1 MPSWTVSRR
10 KLWTMK
16 CESLFQIMASS
27 LSPEVLEKFC
37 RKHRIPGP
45 TRVSG
50 KADWYQWAHEQCHK
64 DSPFARR
71 MQHYLN
77 RKHTVVLTRFR
88 VSSLE
93 SVQQMVETI
102 VTHAE
107 APLPKD
113 IAGIIWAIA
122 SDPRQEFRPLEETL
136 VNGLHLLSHHLLVT
150 HLRGDASFVGAE
162 KTVTA
167 TQETALQQEVAQLRS
182 EHQALR
188 TSLTCQTQENERL
201 QQQLQALTRSYSTL
215 QQQLQTVQTTAADRG
230 TTGRDVKKLRHQ
242 VDKLTTLVDERERTI
257 QQLHRLV
264 QSDAARLN
272 ESEQANPDQEKPAT
286 PLLPPSPGLQGKK
299 VALVGGMGRAVPHYL
314 ETIQALGGC
323 CLHHNGNL
331 SQGEKKL
338 AEIVKQADIV
348 FCMVNRNSHLAATCT
363 KKLCKALHKPCYFLP
378 SSGIS
383 QVRDKL
389 LELAG

>member
-1 MPSWTVSRR
+1 M
-10 KLWTMK
+10 
-16 CESLFQIMASS
+16 
-27 LSPEVLEKFC
+27 
-37 RKHRIPGP
+37 
-45 TRVSG
+45 
-50 KADWYQWAHEQCHK
+50 
-64 DSPFARR
+64 
-71 MQHYLN
+71 
-77 RKHTVVLTRFR
+77 
-88 VSSLE
+88 
-93 SVQQMVETI
+93 
-102 VTHAE
+102 
-107 APLPKD
+107 
-113 IAGIIWAIA
+113 
-122 SDPRQEFRPLEETL
+122 L
-136 VNGLHLLSHHLLVT
+136 VNGLHVLSHHLLVT
-150 HLRGDASFVGAE
+150 HLRGDASFVAAE
-162 KTVTA
+162 KTIAATA
-167 TQETALQQEVAQLRS
+167 EMTLQQEVAQLRS
-182 EHQALR
+182 ERQALH
-188 TSLTCQTQENERL
+188 TSLTHQRQENERL
-201 QQQLQALTRSYSTL
+201 QQQLQALTRSYSAL
-215 QQQLQTVQTTAADRG
+215 QQQLQSVQATATERD

-272 ESEQANPDQEKPAT
+272 ESEKANPPDQEKPAAS
-286 PLLPPSPGLQGKK
+286 PLPQSPGLQGKK

-323 CLHHNGNL
+323 CLHHDGNL

-363 KKLCKALHKPCYFLP
+363 KKLCKALQKPCYFLP